1 MFWWREKVRHHN
13 LYWFLLL
20 FSSVKTWRKSQENFL
35 KCVEQWFIIQEN
47 VFLFGIFF
55 FICETKIFSGNI
67 FFSYMKRNFFQ
78 KKTFFIHETEWI
90 NFSREVLGGRIFF
103 FLCVRLKKFGFSGEK
118 RFRVHCYVSLCML
131 HMQWIAEPCFKLFP
145 CTSLFVQKTV
155 DMFFYHVKVVRKS
168 QGKKDRSFF
177 HVWNTWGKKSFCFKN
192 GKIKKFSWKKIFF
205 FTWFLIIMKENH
217 LVEQISL

>member
-20 FSSVKTWRKSQENFL
+20 FSSGKKHEEKVRRIFLNVWNSGLLFKRMSFCSGFSFSYVKPTFFQVIYFFHIWN
-35 KCVEQWFIIQEN
+35 
-47 VFLFGIFF
+47 GIFF
-55 FICETKIFSGNI
+55 RRKHFSSTKPNKWSF
-67 FFSYMKRNFFQ
+67 R
-78 KKTFFIHETEWI
+78 
-90 NFSREVLGGRIFF
+90 RENFF
-103 FLCVRLKKFGFSGEK
+103 FLCVRLKKCGFFRRKK

>member
-20 FSSVKTWRKSQENFL
+20 FSSGKKHEEKVRRIFLNVWNSGLLFKRMSFCSGFSFSYVKPKFFQVIYFFHIWN
-35 KCVEQWFIIQEN
+35 
-47 VFLFGIFF
+47 GIFF
-55 FICETKIFSGNI
+55 RRKHFSSTKPN
-67 FFSYMKRNFFQ
+67 
-78 KKTFFIHETEWI
+78 EWS
-90 NFSREVLGGRIFF
+90 FRRENFF
-103 FLCVRLKKFGFSGEK
+103 FLCVRLKKCGFFRRKK

>member
-1 MFWWREKVRHHN
+1 MWN
-13 LYWFLLL
+13 SGLL
-20 FSSVKTWRKSQENFL
+20 FKRMS
-35 KCVEQWFIIQEN
+35 
-47 VFLFGIFF
+47 FLFGIFF
-55 FICETKIFSGNI
+55 FICETNIFSGNI
-67 FFSYMKRNFFQ
+67 FFSYMKQIFFQ

-103 FLCVRLKKFGFSGEK
+103 FLCVRLKKFGEFSGEK

>member
-1 MFWWREKVRHHN
+1 MWN
-13 LYWFLLL
+13 SGLL
-20 FSSVKTWRKSQENFL
+20 FKRMSFCSGFSFSYVKPTFFQ
-35 KCVEQWFIIQEN
+35 VIY
-47 VFLFGIFF
+47 F
-55 FICETKIFSGNI
+55 FIYETEFFSEENI
-67 FFSYMKRNFFQ
+67 FHPRNRMNEFF
-78 KKTFFIHETEWI
+78 KESFR
-90 NFSREVLGGRIFF
+90 RENF

-177 HVWNTWGKKSFCFKN
+177 HVWNTWGIKSFCFKN

-217 LVEQISL
+217 LVEQNSL

>member
-1 MFWWREKVRHHN
+1 MCGTVVYYSREC
-13 LYWFLLL
+13 L
-20 FSSVKTWRKSQENFL
+20 FCSGFSFSYVKPTFFQVIYFFHIWN
-35 KCVEQWFIIQEN
+35 
-47 VFLFGIFF
+47 GIFF
-55 FICETKIFSGNI
+55 RRKHFSSTKPNKWSF
-67 FFSYMKRNFFQ
+67 R
-78 KKTFFIHETEWI
+78 
-90 NFSREVLGGRIFF
+90 RENFF

>member
-1 MFWWREKVRHHN
+1 MWN
-13 LYWFLLL
+13 SGLL
-20 FSSVKTWRKSQENFL
+20 FKRMSFCSGFSFSYVKPTFFQVIYFFHIWN
-35 KCVEQWFIIQEN
+35 
-47 VFLFGIFF
+47 GIFF
-55 FICETKIFSGNI
+55 RRKHFSSTKPNKWSF
-67 FFSYMKRNFFQ
+67 R
-78 KKTFFIHETEWI
+78 
-90 NFSREVLGGRIFF
+90 RENFF
-103 FLCVRLKKFGFSGEK
+103 FLCVRLKKCGFFRRKK